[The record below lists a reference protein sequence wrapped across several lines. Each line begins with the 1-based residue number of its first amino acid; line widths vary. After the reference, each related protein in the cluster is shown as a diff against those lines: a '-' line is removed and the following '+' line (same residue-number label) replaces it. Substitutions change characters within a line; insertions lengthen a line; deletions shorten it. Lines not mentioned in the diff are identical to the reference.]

1 MGDTHNQRVT
11 ALDVAFL
18 DFSKAFDRMNR
29 SILRQKLC
37 SFGIS
42 GSLLQWC
49 ESYFNNCWQRTVLD
63 CV

>member
-1 MGDTHNQRVT
+1 MGDTHHQRVT

-42 GSLLQWC
+42 GFLLQWC
-49 ESYFNNCWQRTVLD
+49 ESYFNN
-63 CV
+63 